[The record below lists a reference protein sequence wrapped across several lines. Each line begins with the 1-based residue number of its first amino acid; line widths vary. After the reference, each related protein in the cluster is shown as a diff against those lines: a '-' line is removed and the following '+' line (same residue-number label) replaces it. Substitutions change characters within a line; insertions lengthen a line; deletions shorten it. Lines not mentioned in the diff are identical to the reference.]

1 MSSSR
6 FEPGSSRN
14 IISGSCTKDRIKLTL
29 SLCHDESDDTFRDKR
44 ASNPN
49 FLASSKR
56 YSRDSAIPE
65 NISRRTIFSSTLRYS
80 RKGPST
86 KWKPHVLIL
95 SLSLKDRMRVPLCS
109 LKSHQSTLSK
119 VVFQEPDGPLISIN
133 SHWSI
138 EKSICE
144 KIGLSPRKNEISFA
158 VIWAILTLGR
168 SVWISLSKWRKRS
181 NWGSWINNGG
191 ENDRWIYPIDD
202 LFLRNWKSWRYLY
215 RIFYE

>member
-14 IISGSCTKDRIKLTL
+14 IISGLCKKDRIKLTL

-56 YSRDSAIPE
+56 YSRDSTIPE
-65 NISRRTIFSSTLRYS
+65 NISRRRRFSSTVRYS

-119 VVFQEPDGPLISIN
+119 VVFPEPDGPLIRIN
-133 SHWSI
+133 SQESI

-144 KIGLSPRKNEISFA
+144 NIGLSPRKMKY
-158 VIWAILTLGR
+158 LL
-168 SVWISLSKWRKRS
+168 L
-181 NWGSWINNGG
+181 
-191 ENDRWIYPIDD
+191 
-202 LFLRNWKSWRYLY
+202 LFEPY
-215 RIFYE
+215 